1 MSKKL
6 FTGLAPLVAIAAFVV
21 MPAAAQ
27 AVPHYFK
34 SNALAAEGE
43 KIPTV
48 TWGKLT
54 LAPNPPVA
62 ANTTCENISGGFVE
76 NPTGG
81 GAGIG
86 QTTRF
91 ATYNCTN
98 AECPAGEVEIAPGVK
113 VEKEFE
119 VVSNPNHL
127 PWPNVLEEPEAGVI
141 RTNNTNVEVKLA
153 CMAHGFSRLAAGE
166 GNASLGAKGAGESE
180 QFVLPAGGPPTVT
193 CVTDAT
199 HKQTP
204 KNIKG
209 TNSGPNQSKAE
220 FDAGAGALN
229 CAGGAFE
236 GDTKET
242 VKVMGYKNSE
252 LITTK

>member
-6 FTGLAPLVAIAAFVV
+6 FTGLAPFLAIAAFVA
-21 MPAAAQ
+21 MPTAAQ
-27 AVPHYFK
+27 AAPHFFK
-34 SNALAAEGE
+34 GGALAAETE
-43 KIPTV
+43 KIPV
-48 TWGKLT
+48 VSWGKLT
-54 LAPNPPVA
+54 LSPNPAVA
-62 ANTTCENISGGFVE
+62 AITTCENIAGGFVE

-86 QTTRF
+86 QTSRF

-127 PWPNVLEEPEAGVI
+127 PWPSSLEEPEAGVI
-141 RTNNTNVEVKLA
+141 RTNSTNVEVKLA
-153 CMAHGFSRLAAGE
+153 CMAHGFSRNAAGE
-166 GNASLGAKGAGESE
+166 GNPSLGTKGAGESE
-180 QFVLPAGGPPTVT
+180 QFVLPSGGPPTVT

-199 HKQTP
+199 HQQKP

-209 TNSGPNQSKAE
+209 SNGGPNQSKVE

-242 VKVMGYKNSE
+242 LKIMGYKNSE

>member
-21 MPAAAQ
+21 MPTVAQ
-27 AVPHYFK
+27 AAPHFFK
-34 SNALAAEGE
+34 SGTLAAENE
-43 KIPTV
+43 KIPV
-48 TWGKLT
+48 VSWGKLT
-54 LAPNPPVA
+54 LEPEPPVA
-62 ANTTCENISGGFVE
+62 AKTTCENIAGGFVE

-86 QTTRF
+86 ATLRF

-98 AECPAGEVEIAPGVK
+98 AECPAGEIEIAGK
-113 VEKEFE
+113 KFEKEFE
-119 VVSNPNHL
+119 VVSNPNHF
-127 PWPNVLEEPEAGVI
+127 PWPSVLEEPEAGLI
-141 RTNNTNVEVKLA
+141 RTNNSNVYVQLA
-153 CMAHGFSRLAAGE
+153 CMAHGLSRLAAGE
-166 GNASLGAKGAGESE
+166 GGSKGAGENE

-193 CVTDAT
+193 CITDET

-204 KNIKG
+204 KNVKG
-209 TNSGPNQSKAE
+209 SNSGPNQSKVE
-220 FDAGAGALN
+220 FDVGAGALN

-236 GDTKET
+236 GKTKEIL
-242 VKVMGYKNSE
+242 KVMGYKNSE